1 LKESDI
7 KIKKMKAIVITKPG
21 GPEVLELQEYP
32 TPEISGD
39 EVLIE
44 VKAAGINRPDVFQRE
59 GNYPAPEGVVAD
71 IPGLEV
77 AGTIVKCGPDVVDF
91 TVGERVCA
99 LLAGGGYA
107 EYVAVREGQCLP
119 IPGDL
124 SFAEAASLPETVFT
138 VWSNVFQRGNLQPG
152 ETLLLHGGN
161 SGIGI
166 TGIQIAHALGSQVIV
181 TVGSDEKGQNCLELG
196 ADSYINYKT
205 QNFETELQNE
215 GVDVILDMI
224 GGDYLA
230 KNINILKP
238 EGRLVHI
245 NAVSGSRV
253 DLDIWKVMTKRL
265 TVTGSTLRSREYE
278 FKKQLAKE
286 IQKNVWP
293 LIESKKFKPVIFK
306 TFPFSEAAE
315 AHRLLEDGSHTGKII
330 LVR

>member
-1 LKESDI
+1 
-7 KIKKMKAIVITKPG
+7 MKAILITKPG
-21 GPEVLELQEYP
+21 GPHVLELQEYP

-59 GNYPAPEGVVAD
+59 GNYPAPAGVVAE

-77 AGTIVKCGPDVVDF
+77 AGTIIQCGPDVVDF
-91 TVGERVCA
+91 TVGDKVCA

-119 IPGDL
+119 IPSDL

-138 VWSNVFQRGNLQPG
+138 VWSNVFQRGNLQPR

-166 TGIQIAHALGSQVIV
+166 TGIQIAHALGSKVIV
-181 TVGSDEKGQNCLELG
+181 TVGSDEKGQKCLELG

-205 QNFETELQNE
+205 QNFETELQDE

-230 KNINILKP
+230 KNINILKS

-265 TVTGSTLRSREYE
+265 TITGSTLRSREYE
-278 FKKQLAKE
+278 FKKRLAKE
-286 IQKNVWP
+286 IKKNVWP

>member
-1 LKESDI
+1 
-7 KIKKMKAIVITKPG
+7 MKAVVVTKYG
-21 GPEVLELQEYP
+21 GPEVLQLKEYQ

-44 VKAAGINRPDVFQRE
+44 VKAAGLNRSDVFQRE
-59 GNYPAPEGVVAD
+59 GNYPAPAGVPAD
-71 IPGLEV
+71 ILGLEI
-77 AGTIVKCGPDVVDF
+77 AGTIIKCGPDVTDF
-91 TVGERVCA
+91 KIGDTVCA

-107 EYVAVREGQCLP
+107 EYVSVREGQCLP
-119 IPGDL
+119 IPDGL

-138 VWSNVFQRGNLQPG
+138 VWSNIFQRGNLQSG

-166 TGIQIAHALGSQVIV
+166 TGIQMAHALGSKVIV
-181 TVGSDEKGQNCLELG
+181 TVGSDEKGKICLELG

-205 QNFETELQNE
+205 QNFEDELQNE

-245 NAVSGSRV
+245 NAVNGSQTN
-253 DLDIWKVMTKRL
+253 LDIWKVMTKRL
-265 TVTGSTLRSREYE
+265 TITGSTLRSREYE

-286 IQKNVWP
+286 VQKYVWP
-293 LIESKKFKPVIFK
+293 LIESKKFKSVIFQ
-306 TFPFSEAAE
+306 TFPFSEASE
-315 AHRLLEDGSHTGKII
+315 AHRLLEKGTHTGKII

>member
-1 LKESDI
+1 MKE
-7 KIKKMKAIVITKPG
+7 IVITEYG
-21 GPEVLELQEYP
+21 GPDVLKVKDLP
-32 TPEISGD
+32 TPEVSAD

-44 VKAAGINRPDVFQRE
+44 VKAAGLNRSDVFQRE
-59 GNYPAPEGVVAD
+59 GNYPAPKGASAE

-77 AGTIVKCGPDVVDF
+77 AGTVVKCGPYVKDF
-91 TVGERVCA
+91 TVGDRVCA

-107 EYVAVREGQCLP
+107 EYVGVREGQCLP
-119 IPGDL
+119 IPADL

-138 VWSNVFQRGNLQPG
+138 VWSNVFQRGNLKSG
-152 ETLLLHGGN
+152 ETLLIHGGN

-166 TGIQIAHALGSQVIV
+166 TGIQIAHALGSKVIV

-205 QNFETELQNE
+205 QDFETELQDE

-224 GGDYLA
+224 GGEYLA
-230 KNINILKP
+230 KNINILNP

-245 NAVSGSRV
+245 NAVSDSRV

-265 TVTGSTLRSREYE
+265 AVTGSTLRSREYE
-278 FKKQLAKE
+278 FKKQLTKQ

-293 LIESKKFKPVIFK
+293 LIESGKFRTVIYK

>member
-1 LKESDI
+1 
-7 KIKKMKAIVITKPG
+7 MKAIVITEYG
-21 GPEVLELQEYP
+21 GPNVLKVKDLP
-32 TPEISGD
+32 ASDVSGD

-44 VKAAGINRPDVFQRE
+44 VKAAGLNRSDVFQRE
-59 GNYPAPEGVVAD
+59 GNYPAPKGASAE

-77 AGTIVKCGPDVVDF
+77 AGTVVKCGPDVKDF
-91 TVGERVCA
+91 TVSDKVCA

-138 VWSNVFQRGNLQPG
+138 VWSNVFQRGNLKSG
-152 ETLLLHGGN
+152 ETLLIHGGN

-166 TGIQIAHALGSQVIV
+166 TGIQIAHALGSKVIV
-181 TVGSDEKGQNCLELG
+181 SVGSDEKGQNCLELG

-205 QNFETELQNE
+205 QNFETELQDE

-230 KNINILKP
+230 KNINILNP

-293 LIESKKFKPVIFK
+293 LIESGKFRTVIYK

-315 AHRLLEDGSHTGKII
+315 AHRLLEDDSHTGKII

>member
-1 LKESDI
+1 
-7 KIKKMKAIVITKPG
+7 MKAIVITKPG
-21 GPEVLELQEYP
+21 GPDVLELQDYP

-44 VKAAGINRPDVFQRE
+44 VKTAGLNRSDVFQRE
-59 GNYPAPEGVVAD
+59 GNYPAPEGASAE

-77 AGTIVKCGPDVVDF
+77 AGTIVKCGSDVVDF
-91 TVGERVCA
+91 TVGDRVCA

-119 IPGDL
+119 IPEDL

-166 TGIQIAHALGSQVIV
+166 TGIQIAHALGSKVIV
-181 TVGSDEKGQNCLELG
+181 TVGSDEKGQKCIELG

-205 QNFETELQNE
+205 QNFETELQNK

-230 KNINILKP
+230 KNINILKT

-245 NAVSGSRV
+245 NAVSGSHV

-293 LIESKKFKPVIFK
+293 LIESKKFRPVIYK

>member
-1 LKESDI
+1 
-7 KIKKMKAIVITKPG
+7 
-21 GPEVLELQEYP
+21 
-32 TPEISGD
+32 
-39 EVLIE
+39 
-44 VKAAGINRPDVFQRE
+44 
-59 GNYPAPEGVVAD
+59 
-71 IPGLEV
+71 LEV
-77 AGTIVKCGPDVVDF
+77 AGTIVKCGPDVIDF
-91 TVGERVCA
+91 TVGDRVCA
-99 LLAGGGYA
+99 LLAGGDYA
-107 EYVAVREGQCLP
+107 EYIAVREGQCLP

-166 TGIQIAHALGSQVIV
+166 TGIQIAHALGSKVIV
-181 TVGSDEKGQNCLELG
+181 TVGSDEKGQKCLELG
-196 ADSYINYKT
+196 ADSYINCKT

-286 IQKNVWP
+286 IQKNIWP
-293 LIESKKFKPVIFK
+293 LIEAKQFKPVIFK

-315 AHRLLEDGSHTGKII
+315 AHRLLEGGSHTGKII

>member
-1 LKESDI
+1 
-7 KIKKMKAIVITKPG
+7 MKAIIITKPG
-21 GPEVLELQEYP
+21 APEVLKLQDYP

-59 GNYPAPEGVVAD
+59 GNYPAPVGVVAD

-91 TVGERVCA
+91 TVGDKVCA

-166 TGIQIAHALGSQVIV
+166 TGIQIAHALGSKVIV

-215 GVDVILDMI
+215 GVNVILDMI

-230 KNINILKP
+230 KNINVLKP

-306 TFPFSEAAE
+306 TFSFSEAAE

>member
-1 LKESDI
+1 
-7 KIKKMKAIVITKPG
+7 MKAIVITKYG
-21 GPEVLELQEYP
+21 APEVLQLKEYP
-32 TPEISGD
+32 APEILGD
-39 EVLIE
+39 QVLIE
-44 VKAAGINRPDVFQRE
+44 VKAAGLNRSDVFQRE
-59 GNYPAPEGVVAD
+59 GNYPAPAGVIQE

-77 AGTIVKCGPDVVDF
+77 AGIIVKCGPDVTDF
-91 TVGERVCA
+91 EIGDKVCA

-107 EYVAVREGQCLP
+107 EYVSVREGQCLP
-119 IPGDL
+119 IPDGL

-138 VWSNVFQRGNLQPG
+138 VWSNVFQRGKLQPA

-166 TGIQIAHALGSQVIV
+166 TGIQIAHALGSKVIV
-181 TVGSDEKGQNCLELG
+181 TVGLEEKGQICLDLG

-205 QNFETELQNE
+205 QDFEHELQNE

-238 EGRLVHI
+238 EGRLIHI
-245 NAVSGSRV
+245 NAVDGSQTH
-253 DLDIWKVMTKRL
+253 LDIRKVMIKRL
-265 TVTGSTLRSREYE
+265 TISGSTLRGREYE

-286 IQKNVWP
+286 VHEYVWP
-293 LIESKKFKPVIFK
+293 LIESKKFRPVIFK
-306 TFPFSEAAE
+306 TFPFSEASE
-315 AHRLLEDGSHTGKII
+315 AHRLLEKGTHSGKII